1 MSMYNQPD
9 QYGQPSQ
16 GQPGQYGQPYQGQPD
31 RYGQPDQYYGQ
42 PYQGQPDRQRCRPYT
57 VQRGDTLGSLAR
69 RYGIS
74 VDVLAAANPNVNLQR
89 GQSIC
94 IPISGRR

>member
-16 GQPGQYGQPYQGQPD
+16 SQPGQYGQPYQGQPD
-31 RYGQPDQYYGQ
+31 RY
-42 PYQGQPDRQRCRPYT
+42 RCRPYT
-57 VQRGDTLGSLAR
+57 VQRGDTLGGLAR

-94 IPISGRR
+94 IPTSGRR

>member
-1 MSMYNQPD
+1 MSMYNRP
-9 QYGQPSQ
+9 
-16 GQPGQYGQPYQGQPD
+16 GQPGQYGQPYQGQPGQ
-31 RYGQPDQYYGQ
+31 YGQPYQGQPDQYYGQ
-42 PYQGQPDRQRCRPYT
+42 PYQGQPDRYRCRPYT

-74 VDVLAAANPNVNLQR
+74 VDVLAAANPNVNLQQ
-89 GQSIC
+89 GQDIC